1 MAIFSFSTATPQEKA
16 EIISQQ
22 IRTLFGNV
30 SEYLNTLNPD
40 GLVFP
45 AKAGNGGR
53 ALRLNAGGTDLE
65 YKKVATLDNSSLAN
79 KDLIYY
85 DNASG
90 DFTRLAIGANGTA
103 LQVSGGAYI
112 FAALPAGALT
122 VTSIQTT
129 GFTATDGVFYPCDT
143 TSAGFTI
150 TLPLTPTAGQRVGI
164 KDISGAAGTNA
175 ITVARNGSLIM
186 NLAEDLTIST
196 AYRGAYLV
204 YNTVRGWLLI

>member
-1 MAIFSFSTATPQEKA
+1 MTLSYSTILPQFKKLIKSA
-16 EIISQQ
+16 QL
-22 IRTLFGNV
+22 RTLFNDIKNR
-30 SEYLNTLNPD
+30 LDLLNPD
-40 GLVFP
+40 NLNFP

-53 ALRLNAGGTDLE
+53 ALRLNTGATAFE

-90 DFTRLAIGANGTA
+90 DFTRLAQGANGTA
-103 LQVSGGAYI
+103 LQVSGGAYT

-143 TSAGFTI
+143 TSAGFTV
-150 TLPLTPTAGQRVGI
+150 TLPPTPTAGQRVGI
-164 KDISGAAGTNA
+164 KDISGAAGTNP
-175 ITVARNGSLIM
+175 ITIGRNGSLIM

-204 YNTVRGWLLI
+204 YNTVRGWLLT

>member
-1 MAIFSFSTATPQEKA
+1 MATFSFTTATPQEKA

-22 IRTLFGNV
+22 FRTIFNDV
-30 SEYLNTLNPD
+30 YTYLNTLNPD

-53 ALRLNAGGTDLE
+53 VVRLNAGATAWE
-65 YKKVATLDNSSLAN
+65 YKKAATLDNTTLVD

-103 LQVSGGAYI
+103 LQVSGGAYT
-112 FAALPAGALT
+112 FAALPAGALI

-129 GFTATDGVFYPCDT
+129 GFTATDGVYYPCDT
-143 TSAGFTI
+143 TSAGFTV
-150 TLPLTPTAGQRVGI
+150 TLPPTPTAGMRVGI
-164 KDISGAAGTNA
+164 KDITGTAGTNN

-186 NLAEDLTIST
+186 NEAQDLTMST
-196 AYRGAYLV
+196 EYDEAYLV
-204 YNTVRGWLLI
+204 YNTVRGWLLL

>member
-1 MAIFSFSTATPQEKA
+1 MVYRTYTEGDTDLSGAMTTYEAERRSNSRFANILSWFPVATSNALK
-16 EIISQQ
+16 
-22 IRTLFGNV
+22 F
-30 SEYLNTLNPD
+30 
-40 GLVFP
+40 
-45 AKAGNGGR
+45 
-53 ALRLNAGGTDLE
+53 LRLNAGGTDLE

-85 DNASG
+85 DSGSG
-90 DFTRLAIGANGTA
+90 DFTKLAIGANGTA
-103 LQVSGGAYI
+103 LQVSGGNYT

-150 TLPLTPTAGQRVGI
+150 TLPPTPTAGMRVGI
-164 KDISGAAGTNA
+164 KDVTGAAGTNP
-175 ITVARNGSLIM
+175 ITIGRNGSLIM
-186 NLAEDLTIST
+186 NLAEDMTIST

-204 YNTVRGWLLI
+204 YNTVRGWLLT

>member
-1 MAIFSFSTATPQEKA
+1 MVYRTYTEGDTDLSGAMTTYEAERRSNSRFANILSWFPVATSNALK
-16 EIISQQ
+16 
-22 IRTLFGNV
+22 F
-30 SEYLNTLNPD
+30 
-40 GLVFP
+40 
-45 AKAGNGGR
+45 
-53 ALRLNAGGTDLE
+53 LRLNAGGTDLE

-79 KDLIYY
+79 KDLIFY
-85 DNASG
+85 DSGSG

-103 LQVSGGAYI
+103 LQVSGGNYT

-150 TLPLTPTAGQRVGI
+150 TLPLTPTAGMRVGI
-164 KDISGAAGTNA
+164 KDVTGAAETNI

-186 NLAEDLTIST
+186 NLAEDMTIST

-204 YNTVRGWLLI
+204 YNTVRGWLLT